1 MKYRS
6 CRDSRLRTPWE
17 SSPWSHF
24 VWASRLLTA
33 RSRGLEQARV
43 RPRVKVDSGYKHN
56 QGTLGLVAL
65 TIFILADV
73 ACVRKTRTINDN
85 FYVINRKTSAT
96 KLPPVPDPVPTVA
109 SPLPSD
115 STSEAVKTQ
124 VSAGPRPKSL
134 LSNVGIL
141 EEENSL
147 IALLLRKVQTDPE
160 NASAHFQLGR
170 AYHDFRLYDEAL
182 RHYQSALRLEPDN
195 PVYYEETGRLWRDWR
210 SLEAGLGSVKRALE
224 LDPNFVEAWNT
235 LGTIYDRQGNSG
247 QAQYA
252 YLRALSLN
260 SNLDYVHN
268 NLCSS
273 YLKSEKFQQAV
284 LHGERATQL
293 NPTMLVAHNNL
304 GLAYG
309 MLGELDRALGEF
321 KHSGDEASARNNLGL
336 MLLTRGQFAESME
349 QFKLATRIRPY
360 HKEAATNYR
369 RARDLKFQREREAR
383 TRLRSFDRETAMEV
397 TPSVFGLLAIEN
409 AGLRL
414 LDGTVNILSSQPS
427 AVLAGNP
434 ALEVDI
440 KTLVASD

>member
-1 MKYRS
+1 M
-6 CRDSRLRTPWE
+6 
-17 SSPWSHF
+17 
-24 VWASRLLTA
+24 
-33 RSRGLEQARV
+33 
-43 RPRVKVDSGYKHN
+43 
-56 QGTLGLVAL
+56 
-65 TIFILADV
+65 
-73 ACVRKTRTINDN
+73 
-85 FYVINRKTSAT
+85 
-96 KLPPVPDPVPTVA
+96 
-109 SPLPSD
+109 
-115 STSEAVKTQ
+115 SEAVKTQ
-124 VSAGPRPKSL
+124 ASAGPRPKSL

-147 IALLLRKVQTDPE
+147 IASLLRKVQTDPE

-195 PVYYEETGRLWRDWR
+195 PAYYEQTGRLWRDWR
-210 SLEAGLGSVKRALE
+210 SLQAGLDSVKRALE

-247 QAQYA
+247 QAQFA

-273 YLKSEKFQQAV
+273 YLKSERFQQAV

-309 MLGELDRALGEF
+309 MLGELDRALEEF

-397 TPSVFGLLAIEN
+397 TSAVFGLLAIEN

-414 LDGTVNILSSQPS
+414 LEETVNILSSQPS
-427 AVLAGNP
+427 AELAGNP

-440 KTLVASD
+440 KTLVAHASD